1 MVFLSSPL
9 SFTYT
14 IYNICIRLFFIPQ
27 PGKTSY
33 QNASN
38 CHPYFSS
45 VKIQQIKTATKFQ
58 SKQLANTLHTILT
71 AERYSIST
79 PHPIFRHFSDI
90 QVIKFHLLYESTK
103 KSAAHISPKNATV
116 SVTHLMRK
124 RWPVL
129 PHVFFQVSK

>member
-1 MVFLSSPL
+1 MYPIIFLS
-9 SFTYT
+9 
-14 IYNICIRLFFIPQ
+14 PQ
-27 PGKTSY
+27 PDKTSY

-71 AERYSIST
+71 AEQRSTANPRFRTLYHTVIQLIKLYLSYPSI
-79 PHPIFRHFSDI
+79 
-90 QVIKFHLLYESTK
+90 K
-103 KSAAHISPKNATV
+103 KSAAYILPKNATV

-124 RWPVL
+124 R
-129 PHVFFQVSK
+129 

>member
-1 MVFLSSPL
+1 MYPIIFLS
-9 SFTYT
+9 
-14 IYNICIRLFFIPQ
+14 PQ
-27 PGKTSY
+27 PDKTSY

-90 QVIKFHLLYESTK
+90 QLIKFHLLYESTK
-103 KSAAHISPKNATV
+103 NPPLIYPRKTQPLVLLISCG
-116 SVTHLMRK
+116 SVDQFYRMCFSGFKVGR
-124 RWPVL
+124 
-129 PHVFFQVSK
+129 

>member
-1 MVFLSSPL
+1 MYPIIFLS
-9 SFTYT
+9 
-14 IYNICIRLFFIPQ
+14 PQ
-27 PGKTSY
+27 PDKTSY

-71 AERYSIST
+71 AGRYSISA

-90 QVIKFHLLYESTK
+90 QLIKFYLLYESTK
-103 KSAAHISPKNATV
+103 KNAAHISPKNATV

-124 RWPVL
+124 R
-129 PHVFFQVSK
+129 